1 MGNSMILDGAKSGSE
16 MTTERVGLVN
26 KIKNLEEQ
34 IKVIEHISET
44 QEGKYREAY
53 GRKEWYKT
61 RTQELEERMKE
72 MKEEADSERERYTM
86 EKEKETAMRL
96 TQTVKTYA
104 MGEELEEIKGR
115 NEMLEEEV

>member
-1 MGNSMILDGAKSGSE
+1 MGNSMILDGEKSGSE
-16 MTTERVGLVN
+16 MAAERVGLVN

-34 IKVIEHISET
+34 IKVMEHLSET

-53 GRKEWYKT
+53 GRKDYYKS
-61 RTQELEERMKE
+61 RTLELEERMKE
-72 MKEEADSERERYTM
+72 IKEEADSEKARYTM

-104 MGEELEEIKGR
+104 MGEELEEIKER
-115 NEMLEEEV
+115 KELL